1 MKHILLAVCLFST
14 VNLLAQGSTG
24 LIAHW
29 DMNGTVSDVS
39 GNGHNGHATSILP
52 TTDRFGFANK
62 AYYFNGSTSVVTAP
76 YMADLNLTNYSLC
89 AIIKVSGF
97 YDGYCQ
103 GSFVVCRGRN
113 LQPGSYSIQFTDNFY
128 DGGDCNAT
136 DSSAQVFAATA
147 GTTGSGVSGLYL
159 WQYTP
164 HIATGTWYR
173 VVATW
178 DGTQYK
184 IWVNGQLKSTVPNLV
199 TGSSIGSSAD
209 SLAIGKHIFS
219 TSSEI
224 FPFHG
229 VIDDVRI
236 YDRVLNDSETI
247 HYGDTCG
254 VITLQPSSTSKLT
267 GGTAVFTAKSS
278 IVGVAYQWQQD
289 IGTGYINLSASGAY
303 SGVTTPTLTVAGV
316 TTALNA
322 AHYRCVVANTWGCA
336 DTTAYAVL
344 TVSGVGVND
353 VVTNEMVSV
362 FPNPVQDKITISLP
376 LHVSN
381 ATIEVVDQ
389 LGQVVVRQTF
399 SGTSYTTGINELPS
413 GMYTV
418 RVKGNDFV
426 VYKKIV
432 KE

>member
-1 MKHILLAVCLFST
+1 MKHILLSVCLFST
-14 VNLLAQGSTG
+14 VNLLAQGSMG

-62 AYYFNGSTSVVTAP
+62 AYYFNGLTSVVTAP

-178 DGTQYK
+178 DGAQYK
-184 IWVNGQLKSTVPNLV
+184 IWVNGQLKSTVPNMV

-219 TSSEI
+219 SSSEI

-254 VITLQPSSTSKLT
+254 VITLQPLSTSKLT

-278 IVGVAYQWQQD
+278 IVG
-289 IGTGYINLSASGAY
+289 
-303 SGVTTPTLTVAGV
+303 VAGV

-344 TVSGVGVND
+344 TVSGVGVNE
-353 VVTNEMVSV
+353 VVANEIVSV
-362 FPNPVQDKITISLP
+362 FPNPGQDKITISLP

-399 SGTSYTTGINELPS
+399 SGTSYTLSISELPS
-413 GMYTV
+413 GVYTV
-418 RVKGNDFV
+418 KVNGNGIA